1 MKAMENEQVNDLD
14 ERVTSCSLCHRLK
27 DHRESR
33 ELLKQF
39 GDFEHWNQPVPG
51 FGDVNARLLT
61 LGLAPGAH
69 GANRTGRV
77 FTGDYAGD
85 RLYEALHQFGFS
97 NQGGS
102 TSRDDG
108 MHLNDVY
115 ITNIV
120 RCVPLD
126 FDTLPHGN
134 PVNSR
139 LSGHVKETYHYIP
152 PIYA

>member
-1 MKAMENEQVNDLD
+1 MNKSMTY

-39 GDFEHWNQPVPG
+39 GDFEYWNQPVPG

-152 PIYA
+152 PIYASA